1 MGDIPVTADMTEEL
15 RDLEFEL
22 ASSREAAEAYRQS
35 LRDQITTLEDAR
47 GSVQSLGKSLSSD
60 LRGAFTDLIVDGASL
75 SDVLRSVGTSIAN
88 RAFNA
93 AITPVTDR
101 LGGLLAGAITPFA
114 RGGVVSQASAFPMR
128 GGTGLVGEAG
138 PEAILPLSRGVDGT
152 LGVRGGGTTVNVTMN
167 VSTPDVAGFQR
178 SRSQIAAELGRAVSR
193 GQRNR

>member
-1 MGDIPVTADMTEEL
+1 MGDIPVPVDLTEEI
-15 RDLEFEL
+15 RDLEIEL
-22 ASSREAAEAYRQS
+22 DNGRAAAEAYRQA
-35 LRDQITTLEDAR
+35 LRDQVVTLEDAR
-47 GSVQSLGKSLSSD
+47 GSVQSLGKSLASD
-60 LRGAFTDLIVDGASL
+60 LRGAFSDLIVDGASL

-93 AITPVTDR
+93 AITPVTNQ

-114 RGGVVSQASAFPMR
+114 RGGIVSSASAFPMR

-138 PEAILPLSRGVDGT
+138 PEAILPLSRGTDGT